1 MFSLDKRLEKK
12 MKCPQCGG
20 IKFDIADDDSELAI
34 CLKCEYTNNPID
46 FCYDY
51 ILKLCNIEEM
61 CKELVKNV
69 IDYNDIDSIIEFRL
83 ADGATK
89 GILKENFTKFLL
101 INRHK
106 NWTDKK
112 EVDTN
117 VSGNLSLS
125 ELFKD

>member
-69 IDYNDIDSIIEFRL
+69 IDYNDIDSIIERIMH
-83 ADGATK
+83 TVY
-89 GILKENFTKFLL
+89 T
-101 INRHK
+101 
-106 NWTDKK
+106 KK
-112 EVDTN
+112 EIDREIN
-117 VSGNLSLS
+117 KKSPRG
-125 ELFKD
+125 EIR